1 MALIIDPD
9 DIQFELTSTG
19 TKEMFV
25 DLANKRIK
33 LVRVGALSADGITLK
48 AVYSKL
54 KDIWQND
61 ATAIKYAFPMT
72 PITDEQYELLYGW
85 DFDKTGSNSDYTP
98 NLIRTGGWARK
109 NVAGATI
116 EQWVGV
122 VTLGNIQTGGQVYYT
137 QSATDTAHNF
147 NLTGA
152 VNQAVQVY
160 NDADGDGVF
169 SPTDPADYDY
179 RSYMKLFIRE
189 QGNTYATSQ
198 LSDIGVTGNMSY
210 QVYRFPLADAD
221 DSKIGVLDTG
231 IDANADGTA
240 DVAPYTGMTITWYAT
255 AQARTI
261 NGTSRNFH
269 VIIDG
274 NQGTLQQ
281 IYEFVQWKL
290 RQNADIDDGA
300 GTKTGKLTNE
310 LLYFVGSDLF
320 TRLDSTGG
328 VYVDDYKASDTNLIH
343 FTDDTGTIRNNA
355 RTASLRLDFGAN
367 LQSDSSAIYRVFFT
381 NDDAGDN
388 LGYDFGTANAITIN
402 DASSAAI
409 AGSIGGLS
417 FKEFTYDFDN
427 NTQRGAASAGDDV
440 PFTAVAIGLNTGQY
454 VSATGTILGTTLS
467 GSASLVAALERNYQ
481 P

>member
-9 DIQFELTSTG
+9 DIQYELTSTG

-25 DLANKRIK
+25 DLVNKKIK
-33 LVRVGALSADGITLK
+33 LVRTGALSADGITLK

-54 KDIWQND
+54 KDIWQAD
-61 ATAIKYAFPMT
+61 TTAIKYAFPMT
-72 PITDEQYELLYGW
+72 PITDEQYELLDSW
-85 DFDKTGSNSDYTP
+85 DFDKTGTGSDYTP
-98 NLIRTGGWARK
+98 NLIRTGGWSRK
-109 NVAGATI
+109 NGTAAVI
-116 EQWVGV
+116 EQWIGV
-122 VTLGNIQTGGQVYYT
+122 VTLGSIQSGGQVYYT
-137 QSATDTAHNF
+137 QFDGDTAHDF

-169 SPTDPADYDY
+169 SPTDPADYDR

-198 LSDIGVTGNMSY
+198 LTDIGVTGNMSY

-231 IDANADGTA
+231 IDANSDNTA
-240 DVAPYTGMTITWYAT
+240 DVAPYSGMSITWHAT
-255 AQARTI
+255 PQARTI
-261 NGTSRNFH
+261 NGVSRNFH

-274 NQGTLQQ
+274 NLGTLQQ
-281 IYEFVQWKL
+281 IYEFVQWEL
-290 RQNADIDDGA
+290 RRSTDIDAGA
-300 GTKTGKLTNE
+300 GDKTGKLTNE
-310 LLYFVGSDLF
+310 LLYFVGGDLY

-328 VYVDDYKASDTNLIH
+328 VYVDDYLASDTNLIH

-355 RTASLRLDFGAN
+355 RSATLTLNFGTN
-367 LQSDSSAIYRVFFT
+367 LQADASSIYRVFFT

-388 LGYDFGTANAITIN
+388 TGRDYGTANAITIN
-402 DASSAAI
+402 NATGTPI
-409 AGSIGGLS
+409 AGSISGVGTL
-417 FKEFTYDFDN
+417 EFTYDFDN
-427 NTQRGAASAGDDV
+427 NVQRGATSAGDDV
-440 PFTAVAIGLNTGQY
+440 PFTAVAIGLNTGQF
-454 VSATGTILGTTLS
+454 VVGTGTILGTTLS
-467 GSASLVAALERNYQ
+467 GTTSLVAALERNYQ